1 MILGTSLVATGCA
14 GIKVQVET
22 ACYWARMAPE
32 LTEDQTT
39 HIVGSNI
46 DNSTLE
52 ALNELDNFV
61 EKHNELFT
69 KYCS

>member
-1 MILGTSLVATGCA
+1 MIVTGCSA
-14 GIKVQVET
+14 LRVKVESD
-22 ACYWARMAPE
+22 CIWARMAPE

-69 KYCS
+69 RYCK